1 MLQPKTKKVKFDGVN
16 CFQIKNEREGL
27 GTRTPPSIPSKFDG
41 GQLTVAGVLG
51 IKESG
56 AFGCSTKRFDAT
68 KRLKVLGPGPGKNS
82 HQNSCKS
89 SAASTRGYTSLL
101 SQDPRFGSGIEILRS
116 QLLPGPDSYYNQ
128 TSLASK
134 PSIPQFRFGVK
145 KHVRQKRKGQVKS
158 CPGPGSYNVQPK
170 SPTNNNVG
178 AVSFRFTSRN
188 NSNMVLQS
196 DTEVAVGSYDV
207 GAVYDYLERL
217 GKEPRKGKDFPCP
230 IFRSNS
236 SRLAQTESLS
246 LAPAPGYYEVMEPQ
260 DTDKLF
266 RPSACFNYGLDRFG
280 RSNNILIA
288 RDNEETP
295 APDSYYPSC
304 AQKDNNGANA
314 SFSSKSKRFDGSE
327 CNDLTPGPQTYRPSQ
342 GRTKSFLQN
351 RYCQWV

>member
-1 MLQPKTKKVKFDGVN
+1 MLKPKAKKVNFDGVN
-16 CFQIKNEREGL
+16 CFQINNESEGL

-41 GQLTVAGVLG
+41 EQLLVACVRG

-56 AFGCSTKRFDAT
+56 AFGCSTKT
-68 KRLKVLGPGPGKNS
+68 KRLKVGPVLIIPGKYS
-82 HQNSCKS
+82 HQNSFKS

-116 QLLPGPDSYYNQ
+116 QLSPGPDSYYNPM
-128 TSLASK
+128 SLASK

-145 KHVRQKRKGQVKS
+145 EHDGQKRKGQVQS
-158 CPGPGSYNVQPK
+158 GPGPGSYNVQPK

-188 NSNMVLQS
+188 NSDMVLQS
-196 DTEVAVGSYDV
+196 DTEVAVGSYNV

-230 IFRSNS
+230 IFRSKS
-236 SRLAQTESLS
+236 SRLARTESLS

-260 DTDKLF
+260 DIDKLF

-280 RSNNILIA
+280 RSNNIFIA
-288 RDNEETP
+288 RDDEETP

-304 AQKDNNGANA
+304 VQKDNNGANA
-314 SFSSKSKRFDGSE
+314 SFSSTSKRFDASE
-327 CNDLTPGPQTYRPSQ
+327 CIDRPGPQSYRPSQ
-342 GRTKSFLQN
+342 GRKKSFLQN
-351 RYCQWV
+351 RYYQWV